1 VSPRISTVAIL
12 ELADEKIRVRLPDT
26 PDGYAIGVRLA
37 EIFAAKTGATILHRR
52 KGRP

>member
-26 PDGYAIGVRLA
+26 PDGYAIGVRLS
-37 EIFAAKTGATILHRR
+37 EIFAAKTGVTILHRR

>member
-1 VSPRISTVAIL
+1 MKVSTVAVV

-26 PDGYAIGVRLA
+26 PDGHAIGVRLA
-37 EIFAAKTGATILHRR
+37 ELFAAKTGVAILHRR